1 MRMLT
6 REPHPG
12 TPFRR
17 PKTWTCLCR
26 RRQTCKQLMA
36 VSLDFKFS
44 KFQMLTKVR
53 MAIKM
58 VMMMEMATI
67 VPTLVIVTRAFT
79 FPKAST
85 ATSP

>member
-1 MRMLT
+1 
-6 REPHPG
+6 
-12 TPFRR
+12 
-17 PKTWTCLCR
+17 
-26 RRQTCKQLMA
+26 MA

-58 VMMMEMATI
+58 VMKMATI
-67 VPTLVIVTRAFT
+67 VPTLVIVTRAYT

-85 ATSP
+85 VTSP